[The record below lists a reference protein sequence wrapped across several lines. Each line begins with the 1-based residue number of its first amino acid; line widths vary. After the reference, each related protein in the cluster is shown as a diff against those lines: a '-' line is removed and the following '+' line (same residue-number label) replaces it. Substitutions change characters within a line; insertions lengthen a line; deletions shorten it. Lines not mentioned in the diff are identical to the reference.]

1 MINGVYSELLDSI
14 FDCKSSKLA
23 SFNKEAKITAVYT
36 NCCLN
41 QIHPDKDSIFC
52 KIFLKWGHKEFMME
66 KLNGKTSTVI
76 EFFNSNMCCKYILHQ
91 KMCDFIYSLIL
102 AK

>member
-1 MINGVYSELLDSI
+1 MINGVYGELLDSI

-41 QIHPDKDSIFC
+41 QIHLDKDSISC
-52 KIFLKWGHKEFMME
+52 KIFLKWGHKEFMMK
-66 KLNGKTSTVI
+66 KLNGKISSAVVDIFLQIYVVNT
-76 EFFNSNMCCKYILHQ
+76 FYI
-91 KMCDFIYSLIL
+91 
-102 AK
+102 